1 MSVKTELTNYPGTI
15 QMVNTPN
22 VDYPGVKA
30 EFFWSI
36 HSYNRFFQ
44 EGPGQA
50 KPFVVVKAEPVSYL
64 FGLLTGVM
72 VHYTKQ
78 LATEEEQDFFE
89 VTRRIEFEM
98 AGIKAKRA
106 EKKAEDQRVAEA
118 AKAEQARLALV
129 GKKYEERVK
138 HMRATDPSTSE
149 RKNMEA
155 ALNAGDPEVLYMDK
169 VDAFKAG
176 YVKGYEAGKENDS

>member
-1 MSVKTELTNYPGTI
+1 MSVKTELHYPGTI
-15 QMVNTPN
+15 QLVNTPT

-30 EFFWSI
+30 TFFWSI

-50 KPFVVVKAEPVSYL
+50 KPFIVVKAEPVPYL

-78 LATEEEQDFFE
+78 LAPEEEQDFHE

-98 AGIKAKRA
+98 ADIRTKRS
-106 EKKAEDQRVAEA
+106 EKKAEEQRVAKA
-118 AKAEQARLALV
+118 ATEEQARLALV

-138 HMRATDPSTSE
+138 HMRALDPSTSE
-149 RKNMEA
+149 RKELEA
-155 ALNAGDPEVLYMDK
+155 ALNAGDPETLYGSHTE
-169 VDAFKAG
+169 AFKAG
-176 YVKGYEAGKENDS
+176 YVRGYEAGKDVE